1 MILVTGATGT
11 VGSQVVR
18 ELEERGRPV
27 RAFVRDR
34 ARGAERLGDGV
45 ELAVGDF
52 ADPPSLLRAMDG
64 ADAVLLACSNQPR
77 QVEYESAVIDA
88 ATAAGVRRLVK
99 LSAVGAEIGSPL
111 AFWDWHGLIEQ
122 RLREAPVPSVVL
134 RSSYYMTNLLAA
146 ADTVRAEGKLFAPA
160 AGARVAMV
168 DPRDVAAVA
177 AIALVED
184 GHDGQTYVLTG
195 PESLTWAH
203 IASDLSAV
211 TGRPVEFVD
220 VPAEAMRR
228 GAVASGVPEFIAD
241 QLVTLYRLLREGA
254 GGRTTDDVRAVTG
267 REPRP
272 FARWA
277 RDHAAYFGTY
287 AQGSVGGESL
297 ASR

>member
-134 RSSYYMTNLLAA
+134 RSSYYMTNLLAS

-203 IASDLSAV
+203 IASDLSAYMTGTVLEV
-211 TGRPVEFVD
+211 TG
-220 VPAEAMRR
+220 
-228 GAVASGVPEFIAD
+228 
-241 QLVTLYRLLREGA
+241 
-254 GGRTTDDVRAVTG
+254 GR
-267 REPRP
+267 
-272 FARWA
+272 
-277 RDHAAYFGTY
+277 HM
-287 AQGSVGGESL
+287 
-297 ASR
+297 